1 MTEQRLEVDGSSLWL
16 TARGSGPP
24 LLLLHGGPGLWS
36 DFDAVTATVEGL
48 ATVATFDQR
57 GCGRSK
63 GEGPYTLD
71 GAIADIEAVRDH
83 LGFDRWTV
91 GGHSWGA
98 ALALAYALAHP
109 ERTSALLY
117 ISGTGVAMDW
127 RTEYRAERARRLTP
141 EQQARLDALPAL
153 RDAATP
159 GSEEWP
165 ALDDE
170 ANVLNWSRD
179 FVDRSRAIELATALL
194 RPGLHPNFEANRA
207 LMAEWDAYLAA
218 GGIEERLRALD
229 VPALV
234 VHGDGDPRPASAAE
248 PVATA
253 LPRGEFALIER
264 AGHFPWVE
272 RPDAFREV
280 VRGFLTRT

>member
-1 MTEQRLEVDGSSLWL
+1 MTEQRLDVDGASFWVQTS
-16 TARGSGPP
+16 GGGPP

-36 DFDAVTATVEGL
+36 DFDGVAAMVEDL
-48 ATVATFDQR
+48 ATVVTFDQR
-57 GCGRSK
+57 GCGRST
-63 GEGPYTLD
+63 GGGPYTID
-71 GAIADIEAVRDH
+71 GAIADIDAVREH
-83 LGFDRWTV
+83 LGFERWTV

-98 ALALAYALAHP
+98 ALALAYVLAHR

-117 ISGTGVAMDW
+117 ISGTGIATDW

-159 GSEEWP
+159 GSEQWA

-170 ANVLNWSRD
+170 SNVLNWSRD
-179 FVDRSRAIELATALL
+179 FADRSRAIELATALL
-194 RPGLHPNFEANRA
+194 RSGLHPNFEANRA

-234 VHGDGDPRPASAAE
+234 IHGDRDPRPASAAE
-248 PVATA
+248 PVASA
-253 LPRGEFALIER
+253 LPRGEFALIEG
-264 AGHFPWVE
+264 AGHFPWIE
-272 RPDAFREV
+272 QSEAFGEV
-280 VRGFLTRT
+280 LRGFLAGL

>member
-1 MTEQRLEVDGSSLWL
+1 MTDQRFEVDAASIWVSV
-16 TARGSGPP
+16 RGAGPP

-36 DFDAVTATVEGL
+36 DFDGVIALVDDL

-57 GCGRSK
+57 GCGRST
-63 GEGPYTLD
+63 GSGPYTLR
-71 GAIADIEAVRDH
+71 GAIADIEAVREH
-83 LGFDRWTV
+83 LGYEHWTV

-117 ISGTGVAMDW
+117 ISGTGIAMDW
-127 RTEYRAERARRLTP
+127 RTEYRAERARRLTL
-141 EQQARLDALPAL
+141 EQQGRLDALPAL

-159 GSEEWP
+159 GSEEW
-165 ALDDE
+165 ATLDDE
-170 ANVLNWSRD
+170 ANVLAWSRD
-179 FVDRSRAIELATALL
+179 FADRSRAVELATGLL

-207 LMAEWDAYLAA
+207 LMADWDAYLAA

-234 VHGDGDPRPASAAE
+234 IHGDGDPRPASAVD
-248 PVATA
+248 PVAAA
-253 LPRGEFALIER
+253 LPRGEFALIEG
-264 AGHFPWVE
+264 AGHFPWIE
-272 RPDAFREV
+272 QPDAFRGV
-280 VRGFLTRT
+280 LRGFLARL